1 MKNKHFVESLNAAV
15 EGFIYVLK
23 TQRNMRIHFLF
34 AVFILILGLYINLSK
49 PDLLFIFLAACLV
62 LICEMINTCVELTI
76 DLIKNAFHPLAK
88 IIKDISAGAVF
99 ISALNALVVGY
110 IIFSKNLSIIRFDD
124 GIIKIRQSS
133 WHVTF
138 IALITVLFFVVVGKV
153 LSKKGTPFRGGM
165 PSGHAAFAF
174 SLWTIV
180 SFFTKQGLVSALTFL
195 MAVLIARHRVITKI
209 HTVWEVVVGSV
220 LGILTT
226 ALVFQ
231 VLR

>member
-76 DLIKNAFHPLAK
+76 DLIKNAFHPLAR

-99 ISALNALVVGY
+99 ISALNALVIGY
-110 IIFSKNLSIIRFDD
+110 IVFSNNLSIRFDD
-124 GIIKIRQSS
+124 GIIKIKQSS

-138 IALITVLFFVVVGKV
+138 IALIAVLFFVVGGKV

-180 SFFTKQGLVSALTFL
+180 SFLTKQGLVSVLTFL
-195 MAVLIARHRVITKI
+195 MAVLIARHRVIAKI
-209 HTVWEVVVGSV
+209 HTVREVVVGSV